1 MSEDPLG
8 DTLTAALRVRVPQ
21 CRVLTGAEVTEGHLH
36 DEAAGAPFGRPR
48 AVALPRDTSQVCAV
62 VRTCA
67 ELGVPIVPRGAGT
80 GLSGGANAVEGC
92 LVLATERMDRVLR
105 VDVDDHT
112 ATVQPGVVNDD
123 LKRVCA
129 EHGLWYPPDP
139 ASSAWSTIGGN
150 VATNAGGI
158 CCVKY
163 GVTRDYVLGL
173 EAVVAD
179 GTAVRL
185 GGRTVKGVAGYDLR
199 GLFTGSEGT
208 LGVITEVTLR
218 LRVRRPE
225 PPVTVV
231 GFFDELTAAGRAVAA
246 VAARGLT
253 PAALELVDRH
263 CLRAVDEWKRTGLHP
278 GAAAL
283 LLARSDAGGGAAEE
297 EGRALLDCFR
307 GAGATWADVS
317 TDPVEADALFEARR
331 LAYPALARRGPVL
344 TEDVCVPRSRVPE
357 MLERIAGISAS
368 RGVAVANIAHAGDG
382 NLHPLIIV
390 PRPGEAALARVH
402 GVFEE
407 LMDAALSLGGTVTAE
422 HGVGLLKRAG
432 LRRESSTAA
441 LALQHAVKH
450 ALDPRGLF
458 NPGKVLATDRPWSPG
473 TAS

>member
-1 MSEDPLG
+1 M
-8 DTLTAALRVRVPQ
+8 
-21 CRVLTGAEVTEGHLH
+21 
-36 DEAAGAPFGRPR
+36 
-48 AVALPRDTSQVCAV
+48 
-62 VRTCA
+62 
-67 ELGVPIVPRGAGT
+67 
-80 GLSGGANAVEGC
+80 
-92 LVLATERMDRVLR
+92 
-105 VDVDDHT
+105 
-112 ATVQPGVVNDD
+112 
-123 LKRVCA
+123 
-129 EHGLWYPPDP
+129 
-139 ASSAWSTIGGN
+139 
-150 VATNAGGI
+150 
-158 CCVKY
+158 KY

-218 LRVRRPE
+218 LRARRPE

-231 GFFDELTAAGRAVAA
+231 GFFDELTAAGRAVAS

-253 PAALELVDRH
+253 PMALELVDRH
-263 CLRAVDEWKRTGLHP
+263 CLQAVDEWKRMGLRP

-283 LLARSDAGGGAAEE
+283 LLARSDASGGAAEE
-297 EGRALLDCFR
+297 EGLALLDCFR

-357 MLERIAGISAS
+357 MLERIAGISAA
-368 RGVAVANIAHAGDG
+368 RDVPVANIAHAGDG

-390 PRPGEAALARVH
+390 PGTDDAALARVH

-407 LMDAALSLGGTVTAE
+407 LMDAALCLGGTVTAE
-422 HGVGLLKRAG
+422 HGVGLLKRGG
-432 LRRESSTAA
+432 LRRESGAA
-441 LALQHAVKH
+441 SLALQHAVKH

-458 NPGKVLATDRPWSPG
+458 NPGKVLA
-473 TAS
+473 AEAN